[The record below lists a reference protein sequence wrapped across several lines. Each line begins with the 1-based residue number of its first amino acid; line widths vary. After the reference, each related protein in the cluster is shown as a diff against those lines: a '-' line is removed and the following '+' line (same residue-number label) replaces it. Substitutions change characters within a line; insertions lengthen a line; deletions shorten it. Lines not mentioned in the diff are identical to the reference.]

1 MLGRALATLLLL
13 LTAGCSS
20 PAATRHGPDPP
31 VSTWAPP
38 VAPRALVVALHG
50 FNDHKAAFSEFGVY
64 AAMRGVL
71 VKAYDQPGF
80 GERADRGRWPGTEAL
95 VAELLRLI
103 RAERARHPDLPM
115 FVLGESMGAAVAV
128 AALARAEAL
137 PVAGVILAAPA
148 VWDDAGLP
156 RAYRL
161 ALRLIATVLPPLRV
175 SGKNLN
181 LLASDNIE
189 MLRALGRDPFYL
201 RETRIDAV
209 AGLVELMELAR
220 RQAPALTA
228 PTLVLLGGRDEIVP
242 IRAARS
248 FAATLKA
255 RPCLLVTY
263 LNGWHLL
270 LRDHQRLRVF
280 DDVLAWIERAPLPSR
295 LDRPCA
301 PALA

>member
-1 MLGRALATLLLL
+1 M
-13 LTAGCSS
+13 
-20 PAATRHGPDPP
+20 
-31 VSTWAPP
+31 
-38 VAPRALVVALHG
+38 ALHG
-50 FNDHKAAFSEFGVY
+50 FNDHKAAFAEFGAY
-64 AAMRGVL
+64 AATHGVL

-95 VAELLRLI
+95 VGELLHLI
-103 RAERARHPDLPM
+103 RAERARHPNLSL

-128 AALARAEAL
+128 AALARAEAP

-148 VWDDAGLP
+148 VWDDGGLP
-156 RAYRL
+156 RAYRI
-161 ALRLIATVLPPLRV
+161 ALRLVATILPPLRV
-175 SGKNLN
+175 SGRNLN

-189 MLRALGRDPFYL
+189 MLRALGHDPLYL
-201 RETRIDAV
+201 RETPIDAV
-209 AGLVELMELAR
+209 AGLVELMDLAR

-242 IRAARS
+242 VRAARS

-255 RPCLLVTY
+255 RPCSLVTY

-270 LRDHQRLRVF
+270 LRDHQRRRVF
-280 DDVLAWIERAPLPSR
+280 DDVLAWIRQAPLPSR